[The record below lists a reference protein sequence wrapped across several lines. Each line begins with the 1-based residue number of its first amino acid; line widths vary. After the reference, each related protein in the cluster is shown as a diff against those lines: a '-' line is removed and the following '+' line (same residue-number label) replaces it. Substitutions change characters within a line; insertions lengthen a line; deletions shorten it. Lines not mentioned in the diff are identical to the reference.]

1 MTIPEKIPGGGIQML
16 KIPTLIKRFCDALLE
31 YDSETGRIFWYHN
44 DRRPELCD
52 AWSDYKDI
60 YQLYRECYVCSDD
73 LEIWDHFMKPDH
85 MQHFVKGETAESHFY
100 IRFENRGK
108 GMEWHEIFMEKME
121 DSKVLIG
128 SRDIRGIQRSA
139 AVTQAVLPQFDYVCF
154 IDTETEGYV
163 LYSQDASKTVLP
175 ESTSGDYH
183 EVIKKFNRKYVVL
196 EEAGSLTEHMKIGR
210 VQQELQEKEEY
221 ILYATFKDQEKI
233 FYKKL
238 YFSYAD
244 ATRKKLILIRT
255 DVSDIVKER
264 KLREREERKRIAYL
278 EHMPVACVSAK
289 VLLDEDGDPYDFR
302 LTYSNQAYAKL
313 METELQELLK
323 KNFYEI
329 FPKADR
335 KRLKYYYE
343 TAYKGIAH
351 VISCQELQK
360 SREEIQRVLA
370 TTTDLVF
377 QYCPETHEISLTRIG
392 REEKHQ
398 IIPETVLIQKLTDR
412 KWLESSCVAVLE
424 NGFRRMR
431 EGEHYLSVNLKARFG
446 NTEKWT
452 WYRMTMFDFQA
463 EDTHERKIFGYLQNI
478 HQDMMKQEK
487 LKKKAQIDPL
497 TRVLNAGAGRQN
509 IQKLLENQGEKP
521 KGYHAMFLMDIDDFK
536 KINDTC
542 GHLLGNRV
550 LEIFGRTLR
559 KTFRKEDIIYRLGGD
574 EFVVFVKNMENPDRT
589 IRSIMQR
596 LNSHLGEMKKAYTYF
611 SSSTGVYVTKER
623 CSFEQYYTEADRAL
637 YETKKQ
643 GKGHYTIRGE
653 ME

>member
-1 MTIPEKIPGGGIQML
+1 
-16 KIPTLIKRFCDALLE
+16 
-31 YDSETGRIFWYHN
+31 
-44 DRRPELCD
+44 
-52 AWSDYKDI
+52 
-60 YQLYRECYVCSDD
+60 
-73 LEIWDHFMKPDH
+73 
-85 MQHFVKGETAESHFY
+85 
-100 IRFENRGK
+100 
-108 GMEWHEIFMEKME
+108 
-121 DSKVLIG
+121 
-128 SRDIRGIQRSA
+128 
-139 AVTQAVLPQFDYVCF
+139 
-154 IDTETEGYV
+154 
-163 LYSQDASKTVLP
+163 
-175 ESTSGDYH
+175 
-183 EVIKKFNRKYVVL
+183 
-196 EEAGSLTEHMKIGR
+196 
-210 VQQELQEKEEY
+210 
-221 ILYATFKDQEKI
+221 
-233 FYKKL
+233 
-238 YFSYAD
+238 
-244 ATRKKLILIRT
+244 
-255 DVSDIVKER
+255 
-264 KLREREERKRIAYL
+264 
-278 EHMPVACVSAK
+278 
-289 VLLDEDGDPYDFR
+289 
-302 LTYSNQAYAKL
+302 
-313 METELQELLK
+313 
-323 KNFYEI
+323 
-329 FPKADR
+329 
-335 KRLKYYYE
+335 
-343 TAYKGIAH
+343 
-351 VISCQELQK
+351 
-360 SREEIQRVLA
+360 
-370 TTTDLVF
+370 
-377 QYCPETHEISLTRIG
+377 
-392 REEKHQ
+392 
-398 IIPETVLIQKLTDR
+398 
-412 KWLESSCVAVLE
+412 
-424 NGFRRMR
+424 MR

-542 GHLLGNRV
+542 GHLLGDRV

-559 KTFRKEDIIYRLGGD
+559 KTFWKEDIIYRLGGD